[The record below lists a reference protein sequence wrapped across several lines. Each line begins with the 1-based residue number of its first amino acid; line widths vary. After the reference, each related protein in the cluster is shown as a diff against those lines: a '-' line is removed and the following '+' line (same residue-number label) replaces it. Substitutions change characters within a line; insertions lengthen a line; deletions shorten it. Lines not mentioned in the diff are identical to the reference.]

1 MFLGYLAKF
10 YVDREMKV
18 SCGFPWLFLLRLFLQ
33 DKGAALSLLPQ
44 QPYGVLLCG
53 FMREGRLPISVFG
66 FAH

>member
-1 MFLGYLAKF
+1 
-10 YVDREMKV
+10 MKV

-53 FMREGRLPISVFG
+53 FMRAGRLPIAAFG